1 MEFPAKLLNKRKESV
16 VSFVFNEKSQQVQA
30 SGQASLGAQPQDLS
44 CDFLWGLG
52 CHSNKN
58 AQCGYHCAL
67 LAIYVVFRSFFNEG
81 DQIRRW

>member
-1 MEFPAKLLNKRKESV
+1 MEFPAKLLNKRKELV

-52 CHSNKN
+52 
-58 AQCGYHCAL
+58 
-67 LAIYVVFRSFFNEG
+67 
-81 DQIRRW
+81 

>member
-44 CDFLWGLG
+44 CDFCGDWGG
-52 CHSNKN
+52 SPNKN
-58 AQCGYHCAL
+58 VQCGYHCAL
-67 LAIYVVFRSFFNEG
+67 LACTIFVINDEVHLM
-81 DQIRRW
+81 

>member
-52 CHSNKN
+52 CHPNKN

-67 LAIYVVFRSFFNEG
+67 LANISREFLITYRDSS
-81 DQIRRW
+81 